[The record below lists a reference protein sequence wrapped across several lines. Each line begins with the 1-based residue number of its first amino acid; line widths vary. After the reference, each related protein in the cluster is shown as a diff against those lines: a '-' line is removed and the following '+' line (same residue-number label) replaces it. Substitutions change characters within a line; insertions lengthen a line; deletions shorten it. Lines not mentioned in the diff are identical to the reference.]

1 MTLSPNR
8 ATLLGIGDNVVD
20 FYLDRNEF
28 FPGGNALNVAVLAKR
43 FGLDDAGYI
52 GIVGNDVEGGHVLA
66 SLAAEHVWSERVR
79 QAYGENGKAIV
90 HLDEKGD
97 RVFLR
102 SNKGGI
108 QKRLSLR
115 MEEADLEA
123 VERYGHVHSSLFSN
137 LEHELPKIRE
147 RAQSVSF
154 DFSWRHEM
162 DYVKS
167 IAPHITTAFFSGSAL
182 NDGEIDDLID
192 TVHQLGVSTVGVTR
206 GSDGAFWMV
215 DGKRYRQGIK
225 PTTVIDTLGAGD
237 SFIAGYI
244 SSILMGNAVEEALDQ
259 AATFAAKTCT
269 VFGAFGHPYKVEG

>member
-1 MTLSPNR
+1 MTISSHP
-8 ATLLGIGDNVVD
+8 AALLGIGDNVVD

-43 FGLDDAGYI
+43 FGLADTGYI
-52 GIVGNDVEGGHVLA
+52 GIVGNDEEGNHVLNC
-66 SLAAEHVWSERVR
+66 LAEEQVWSERVR

-90 HLDEKGD
+90 HLDDNGD

-108 QKRLSLR
+108 QKRLGLR
-115 MEEADLEA
+115 LEETDLEA

-147 RAQSVSF
+147 RAKSVSF

-167 IAPHITTAFFSGSAL
+167 IAPFITTAFFSGSAL
-182 NDGEIDDLID
+182 DDAGIDALIE
-192 TVHQLGVSTVGVTR
+192 TVAGLGVSTIGVTR

-215 DGKRYRQGIK
+215 HGKRYRQGIK

-244 SSILMGNAVEEALDQ
+244 SSVLMGNSVEEALDQ
-259 AATFAAKTCT
+259 AATFAASTCT
-269 VFGAFGHPYKVEG
+269 IFGAFGHPYKVAG